1 MILSEKIK
9 KQNNVNQLFS
19 MVILGFAIGFMV
31 TYSWLTLQPSPTF
44 LYDEV
49 TASDTSEGLKQIAIN
64 IRSNQEKS
72 IPALLENSGGNS
84 SGHQLLGEKTNAKYQ
99 NVNQIIQQNTFVLP
113 DYSKETNLAKTMSQ
127 KIRVLCWIMTS
138 PKSHKKAAVVRD
150 TWGRRCNILVFMSS
164 EVDPSL
170 PSVKVNLTHDS
181 RDTLW
186 GKTKQAFRYVYEHY
200 RDQADWF
207 MKADDDTYVV
217 VENLRL
223 MLSMYKPSE
232 PLWFGCKFKVIVPNG
247 YMSGGAGYVLSREA
261 LDRFVN
267 VALEGKS
274 LHPGEKEYHCKINSD
289 TGAEDAEIGFCLESV
304 DVKAGDSRDKEE
316 KYTMFPFTPGTHLS
330 IMGNSASP
338 YWYWNNIYYPN
349 KNGMPDCCSERAIS
363 FHYMSSNKMRIM
375 EYLLYHLTPAIPK
388 VGNVQD
394 HNKEN
399 L

>member
-44 LYDEV
+44 SYDEV

-72 IPALLENSGGNS
+72 IPALLENSRGNS
-84 SGHQLLGEKTNAKYQ
+84 SSHQLLGANTNAKYQ

-113 DYSKETNLAKTMSQ
+113 DYSEETNLAKAMSQ
-127 KIRVLCWIMTS
+127 KVRVLCWIMTS

-223 MLSMYKPSE
+223 MLSLHKPSE

-267 VALEGKS
+267 VALEGNT
-274 LHPGEKEYHCKINSD
+274 LHPGEKKYHCKINSD

-304 DVKAGDSRDKEE
+304 DVKSGDSRDKEE